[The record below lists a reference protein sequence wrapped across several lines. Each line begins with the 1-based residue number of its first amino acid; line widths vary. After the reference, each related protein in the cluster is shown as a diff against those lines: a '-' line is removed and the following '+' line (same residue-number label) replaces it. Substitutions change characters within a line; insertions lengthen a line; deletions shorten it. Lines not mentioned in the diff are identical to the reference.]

1 MVWDTKVVKGDPTAM
16 FSVALTK
23 GRGHDGS

>member
-1 MVWDTKVVKGDPTAM
+1 MVWDTKVVNGDPTAV

-23 GRGHDGS
+23 GSGHDGF